1 MSEERRS
8 ITEQGNPRKP
18 QGSAGKEMLMGMNEH
33 HGPVTAWGIGHFQF
47 TGSERVLDIGCGGG
61 AALRRMAEKVPS
73 GHLTGVDYSKVSIA
87 LTSECNADLIS
98 QGRLNVVQGIVSAL
112 PFEDNSFDR
121 IITVESFYFWE
132 NPESDLREVLRVLD
146 KGGTFLIVADIHG
159 DAELDDVSIENILKY
174 SLFNPTLD
182 QLRQLLEGAGFTDVQ
197 VHTQPGTTWVCAEG
211 HKA

>member
-33 HGPVTAWGIGHFQF
+33 HGPVTAWGIDHFSF
-47 TGSERVLDIGCGGG
+47 SGSERVLDIGCGGG

-98 QGRLNVVQGIVSAL
+98 QGRLNVVQGIVSEL
-112 PFEDNSFDR
+112 PFEDMRVRVPEAYDSWLRARYGEGYMRLPQSPSFR
-121 IITVESFYFWE
+121 SRGVFY
-132 NPESDLREVLRVLD
+132 DLKAPDPHRKERD
-146 KGGTFLIVADIHG
+146 K
-159 DAELDDVSIENILKY
+159 
-174 SLFNPTLD
+174 
-182 QLRQLLEGAGFTDVQ
+182 
-197 VHTQPGTTWVCAEG
+197 
-211 HKA
+211 